1 MSEIVEPKNINE
13 QPTMSITPEQQPE
26 VEASKAA
33 AQSAIDELQKIVNFD
48 SANKDAA
55 TVKKEITALKNAA
68 KKNIDEIM
76 KSKGTFGLG
85 IFGFGGSKK
94 KVKKSKRKSQ
104 KK

>member
-1 MSEIVEPKNINE
+1 MSVANPVTNIN
-13 QPTMSITPEQQPE
+13 QPSNEAIPVQQPD

-33 AQSAIDELQKIVNFD
+33 AQSAIVELQKIVNFN
-48 SANKDAA
+48 SANKDPA
-55 TVKKEITALKNAA
+55 TVKKEITDAKNAA

-76 KSKGTFGLG
+76 KPKGMFR

-94 KVKKSKRKSQ
+94 KAKRSKRKSQ

>member
-1 MSEIVEPKNINE
+1 MSGVENPGPTTNINE
-13 QPTMSITPEQQPE
+13 TPIVSAEQPE

-55 TVKKEITALKNAA
+55 TVKKEITALKNEAT
-68 KKNIDEIM
+68 KKIDGIM
-76 KSKGTFGLG
+76 KPNGLLG
-85 IFGFGGSKK
+85 IFGMGGSKK
-94 KVKKSKRKSQ
+94 KAKKSKRKSQ